1 MTIIHGVC
9 NCKLEEVWVWI
20 KFLHFSVIAKCWAFL
35 AVARAHNNWKEVPLD
50 SVTNQNVPLWN
61 AWKLASTAH
70 CGASAD
76 WNFNWTWGGCWWF
89 LPFHLCATLSY
100 WVHFLIEILKILVP
114 EETEFLN
121 STRDACCHQTRPF
134 TVQAPEDI
142 PQACQFSDLDHPTTP
157 PTSPHHPL
165 LLLGDASLVTALC
178 GLSPGGRGA
187 ARFRPWIRTNKDSIN
202 LFHPFSMLF
211 HQSQA
216 RHHGGKVLQSEV
228 GICKGSW
235 QQAKDQDGSPS
246 IVGSR
251 SHSFDPS
258 PTSSILI
265 LVQSVRLLILI
276 VVAVAVPSVL
286 WVDKKNYGRY
296 HNKRGGRITAG

>member
-1 MTIIHGVC
+1 MYDYYTWCLQLQIRRSMSLNKVPALFSYCKMLGFSCRCQGSQQLERGSARFSYKSKCSALKRMEISFNCSLWCKRGLKFQLNLGRVLVIPSFPSLCNIKLLGSFSNRNSQDPSPRGNWIPEQHPWRLLSPDQTI
-9 NCKLEEVWVWI
+9 
-20 KFLHFSVIAKCWAFL
+20 
-35 AVARAHNNWKEVPLD
+35 
-50 SVTNQNVPLWN
+50 
-61 AWKLASTAH
+61 H
-70 CGASAD
+70 CPGPRRYPA
-76 WNFNWTWGGCWWF
+76 G
-89 LPFHLCATLSY
+89 LPIRWL
-100 WVHFLIEILKILVP
+100 
-114 EETEFLN
+114 
-121 STRDACCHQTRPF
+121 RP
-134 TVQAPEDI
+134 
-142 PQACQFSDLDHPTTP
+142 P
-157 PTSPHHPL
+157 PHPL
-165 LLLGDASLVTALC
+165 LLVDASLVTALC

-296 HNKRGGRITAG
+296 HNKRGGRITAV